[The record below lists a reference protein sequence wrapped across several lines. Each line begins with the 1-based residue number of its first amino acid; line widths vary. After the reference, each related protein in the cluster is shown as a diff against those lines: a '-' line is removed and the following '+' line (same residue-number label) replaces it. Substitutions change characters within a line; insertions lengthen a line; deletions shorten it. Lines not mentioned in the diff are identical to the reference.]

1 MKWSRPDPKDEMI
14 ALLRQELEERKL
26 ENKDL
31 RDQLLAVTAPGAYR
45 RLHPDAP
52 GQVVDL
58 ETSAA
63 GPPSPGR
70 IPPFKLQDEKMWE
83 AVAERFE
90 RASNS

>member
-1 MKWSRPDPKDEMI
+1 MKWSRPDPRDEMI
-14 ALLRQELEERKL
+14 AFLRQELEGRKL
-26 ENKDL
+26 ENEDL
-31 RDQLLAVTAPGAYR
+31 RKQLLAVTAPGAFR
-45 RLHPDAP
+45 RLHPEQS
-52 GQVVDL
+52 QVVDL
-58 ETSAA
+58 GPQT